1 MARCK
6 VKAAE
11 RARRWYLANKS
22 KARANSRNY
31 MRRKMAD
38 PVEKEK
44 HRLRQAKWR
53 EEHRDEFN
61 AIQRRSAQKKR
72 DGKKRT
78 RRLKA
83 KPISGRQLERIRRQ
97 AVIDA
102 ARKAF
107 KRISME
113 TRFHFG
119 FFSMAFGCG
128 KAVDR
133 IIQSHSTEAMRITTA
148 VACLEHLLRYLEQLP
163 DLPADLEMPAEKTAV
178 AEKDRQEEP
187 DPQLAF
193 LGSERKP
200 ALSSL
205 GRKIAQRQHLAD
217 HSQRILYLRREV
229 NPRRLRPEDIRS
241 LQQGRNPS
249 KRRRESVSKAPL
261 HLDRSRESSSW
272 GKGASHRFLSFE
284 ASRGLLIR
292 GAFALGLP

>member
-119 FFSMAFGCG
+119 FFSMAFGCR

-148 VACLEHLLRYLEQLP
+148 VACLEHLLRYLEP
-163 DLPADLEMPAEKTAV
+163 VPRTRFSRAVTRCKTRHFRHLEKKTVFGNVITILGLKTANW
-178 AEKDRQEEP
+178 RQ
-187 DPQLAF
+187 PQRDLW
-193 LGSERKP
+193 R
-200 ALSSL
+200 
-205 GRKIAQRQHLAD
+205 
-217 HSQRILYLRREV
+217 
-229 NPRRLRPEDIRS
+229 
-241 LQQGRNPS
+241 
-249 KRRRESVSKAPL
+249 
-261 HLDRSRESSSW
+261 
-272 GKGASHRFLSFE
+272 
-284 ASRGLLIR
+284 
-292 GAFALGLP
+292 